1 VLVALVI
8 FMLVALVRQEQE
20 QVLVEAVEGQ
30 DSLALELIQ
39 PAMLEAT
46 EVPVEAVAAVLL
58 R

>member
-1 VLVALVI
+1 VLAALVI

>member
-1 VLVALVI
+1 VLAALVI

-30 DSLALELIQ
+30 DSLALELMQ